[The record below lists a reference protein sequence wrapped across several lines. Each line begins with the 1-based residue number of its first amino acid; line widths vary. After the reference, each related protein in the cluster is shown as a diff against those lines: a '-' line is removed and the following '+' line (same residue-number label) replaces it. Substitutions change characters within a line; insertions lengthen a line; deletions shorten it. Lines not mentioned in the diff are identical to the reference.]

1 MASSSRSSSQRK
13 RSRPKVTESRR
24 DFVLEIGTEELPYQF
39 IAPALRLLQDLTE
52 RLLAEQR
59 LAFEAL
65 STAGTPRR
73 LAVEVRGLATGQASA
88 VKEAMGPPKS
98 AAYDST
104 GQPTKAA
111 LGFAASQGVSVS
123 DLEVRRMPKGEY
135 LFAVKQETGE
145 PTESVLRAQLP
156 HLIQSL
162 SFPKAMK
169 WNETGFRFAR
179 PIRWALALFGE
190 KVIPFEVGGIE
201 SGRLT
206 YGHRFLG
213 GPATAGSSGIVV
225 KQASSYR
232 SLLEKQGVVADPG
245 RRRSLIEEQLQGLAR
260 KAKAELRMDHELL
273 EQATYAVE
281 YPSAILGE
289 FDARYL
295 KLPPEIIETAMREH
309 QGFFTLR
316 NQQGGLRPQ
325 FLAVTNIRPRDP
337 SLIRKGNER
346 VLAARL
352 ADAAFYFTEDQ
363 KTKLADRVEKLKS
376 VVFHQKLGTLYQK
389 TQRLIALAGYLAE
402 RLGRNH
408 LVDTCRRAALLSKA
422 DLLTGVVGEFP
433 TLQGLM
439 GREYATHDGES
450 PEVALALQEQY
461 WPRTME
467 DTGPASATGQ
477 ILALADRLDNVAA
490 FFSVGL
496 IPTGSEDPFALRR
509 QAAGLV
515 RILVEGDLRLD
526 LAQALAQATDLVR
539 EQGFG
544 SQALG
549 SAKAGRTETLQ
560 ADPLEFVLERFRYY
574 GQTAQGLRDDVMQ
587 AVVKTPGL
595 KEYDLSDLLAR
606 IKSLQALTVK
616 PDFDPLIVGF
626 KRAHRLVEKERWT
639 SDQVNPDLF
648 EHDAERRLYEALLRA
663 KQRVPGLL
671 QAQNYAQALGELVA
685 LKPSID
691 EFFAGVMVNTE
702 HSGLRSNRLSLL
714 YVIDVLFLS
723 YADLSLI
730 AAQGSERGT

>member
-1 MASSSRSSSQRK
+1 MAE
-13 RSRPKVTESRR
+13 PRR

-39 IAPALRLLQDLTE
+39 IAPALRSLQDLTA

-59 LAFEAL
+59 LAFEAV

-98 AAYDST
+98 AAYDSS

-156 HLIQSL
+156 LLIQSL

-179 PIRWALALFGE
+179 PIRWVLALFGE
-190 KVIPFEVGGIE
+190 KVIPFEIGGIE

-206 YGHRFLG
+206 FGHRFVG
-213 GPATAGSSGIVV
+213 GSATARSSGIVV

-232 SLLEKQGVVADPG
+232 SLLEQQGVVADPG
-245 RRRSLIEEQLQGLAR
+245 RRRALIEEQLQALAR

-295 KLPPEIIETAMREH
+295 KLPPEIIGTAMREH

-316 NQQGGLRPQ
+316 NQQGGLLPQ
-325 FLAVTNIRPRDP
+325 FLAVTNIKPRDQ

-363 KTKLADRVEKLKS
+363 KTKLADRVEKLKN
-376 VVFHQKLGTLYQK
+376 VVFHQKLGTLHQK
-389 TQRLIALAGYLAE
+389 TQRLIALAAYLAE
-402 RLGRNH
+402 RLGQNH
-408 LVDTCRRAALLSKA
+408 LADICKRAALLSKA

-450 PEVALALQEQY
+450 AEVALALQEQY

-467 DTGPASATGQ
+467 DSGPASATGQ

-496 IPTGSEDPFALRR
+496 TPTGSEDPFALRR

-515 RILVEGDLRLD
+515 RILVEGNLRLD

-544 SQALG
+544 SQAPG
-549 SAKAGRTETLQ
+549 SAKAGRAEAPQ

-574 GQTAQGLRDDVMQ
+574 GQTVQGLRDDVMQ
-587 AVVKTPGL
+587 AIVKTPGL
-595 KEYDLSDLLAR
+595 REYDLSDLLAR

-626 KRAHRLVEKERWT
+626 KRAHRLVEKERWM

-648 EHDAERRLYEALLRA
+648 EHDAERRLYEALLQA

-685 LKPSID
+685 LKPAID

-730 AAQGSERGT
+730 AAQGSERGDLTR

>member
-1 MASSSRSSSQRK
+1 MASSSRSSSTQRK
-13 RSRPKVTESRR
+13 HSRPTATESRR

-39 IAPALRLLQDLTE
+39 IAPALRSLQELTE
-52 RLLAEQR
+52 RLLVEQR
-59 LAFEAL
+59 LTFEAV
-65 STAGTPRR
+65 STVGTPRR
-73 LAVEVRGLATGQASA
+73 LAVEVRSLATKQTSA
-88 VKEAMGPPKS
+88 VKEVMGPPKS
-98 AAYDST
+98 AAYDGT

-123 DLEVRRMPKGEY
+123 DLEVRQMPKGEY
-135 LFAVKQETGE
+135 LFAVKQEAGDA
-145 PTESVLRAQLP
+145 TEAVLRTQLP
-156 HLIQSL
+156 QIIQRL

-179 PIRWALALFGE
+179 PIRWLVALFGE
-190 KVIPFEVGGIE
+190 KMIPFEIGGTG
-201 SGRLT
+201 SGRRT

-213 GPATAGSSGIVV
+213 GSATARSSGIVITN
-225 KQASSYR
+225 ASAYR
-232 SLLEKQGVVADPG
+232 TLLEKQGVVVDPS
-245 RRRSLIEEQLQGLAR
+245 RRRSLIEEELQGLAR
-260 KAKAELRMDHELL
+260 KAKAELRMDNELL

-281 YPSAILGE
+281 HPSAILGE

-295 KLPPEIIETAMREH
+295 KLPPDIIETAMREH

-316 NQQGGLRPQ
+316 NQQGSLLPQ

-363 KTKLADRVEKLKS
+363 KTKLADRVERLNQ
-376 VVFHQKLGTLYQK
+376 VIFHQKLGTLFQK
-389 TQRLIALAGYLAE
+389 TYRLVSLAGYLAE
-402 RLGRNH
+402 RLGQPQ
-408 LVDTCRRAALLSKA
+408 LVDTCKRAALLSKA

-439 GREYATHDGES
+439 GREYAAHDGES
-450 PEVALALQEQY
+450 AEVALALQEQY

-467 DTGPASATGQ
+467 DNGPSSATGQ
-477 ILALADRLDNVAA
+477 ILALAERLDNIAA

-515 RILVEGDLRLD
+515 RILVEGGLRLD
-526 LAQALAQATDLVR
+526 LAQALTQATDLVR

-544 SQALG
+544 LRG
-549 SAKAGRTETLQ
+549 ETDSPFTAAQ

-595 KEYDLSDLLAR
+595 REYDLSNLLAR
-606 IKSLQALTVK
+606 IKSIQALTAK
-616 PDFDPLIVGF
+616 PEFDPLIVGF

-648 EHDAERRLYEALLRA
+648 EHDAERRLHEALLQA
-663 KQRVPGLL
+663 KQRVPDFL
-671 QAQNYAQALGELVA
+671 QAQDYASALAQLIA
-685 LKPSID
+685 LKPHID
-691 EFFAGVMVNTE
+691 EFFLRVMVNTE

-714 YVIDVLFLS
+714 YLIDVLFLS

>member
-1 MASSSRSSSQRK
+1 MREPRK
-13 RSRPKVTESRR
+13 

-39 IAPALRLLQDLTE
+39 IAPALRSLRDLTE

-59 LAFEAL
+59 LAFDSV

-73 LAVEVRGLATGQASA
+73 LAVEVRGLAAKQAAA
-88 VKEAMGPPKS
+88 VKEVMGPPKS
-98 AAYDST
+98 AAYDNT
-104 GQPTKAA
+104 GRPTKAA

-135 LFAVKQETGE
+135 LFAVKQEAGQAAE
-145 PTESVLRAQLP
+145 AVLRLHLP
-156 HLIQSL
+156 QIVQSL

-179 PIRWALALFGE
+179 PIRWLSALLGE
-190 KVIPFEVGGIE
+190 KVIPFEVGGIG
-201 SGRLT
+201 SGRRT

-213 GPATAGSSGIVV
+213 GSVSARSSGTIIPN
-225 KQASSYR
+225 ASVYR
-232 SLLEKQGVVADPG
+232 TLLEKQGVVVDPG

-281 YPSAILGE
+281 YPSVILGE

-295 KLPPEIIETAMREH
+295 KLPPDIIETAMREH

-316 NQQGGLRPQ
+316 NQQGGLLPQ

-352 ADAAFYFTEDQ
+352 SDAAFYFTEDQ
-363 KTKLADRVEKLKS
+363 KTKLADRVEKLNS

-402 RLGRNH
+402 RLGQNH
-408 LVDTCRRAALLSKA
+408 LVDTCQRAALLSKA

-439 GREYATHDGES
+439 GREYAAHDGES
-450 PEVALALQEQY
+450 AEVALALQEQY

-467 DTGPASATGQ
+467 DNCPTSIAGQ
-477 ILALADRLDNVAA
+477 ILALAERLDNVAA

-515 RILVEGDLRLD
+515 RILVEGNLRFD
-526 LAQALAQATDLVR
+526 LAQALAHATDLVR

-544 SQALG
+544 LRTQAG
-549 SAKAGRTETLQ
+549 SHTPAAQ

-574 GQTAQGLRDDVMQ
+574 GQTVQGLRDDVMQ

-595 KEYDLSDLLAR
+595 RDYDLDDMLAR
-606 IKSLQALTVK
+606 IKALQALTSK

-639 SDQVNPDLF
+639 ADNITPELF
-648 EHDAERRLYEALLRA
+648 EHDAERRLYEALFQA

-671 QAQNYAQALGELVA
+671 QAQNYAQALGELIA

-714 YVIDVLFLS
+714 HVIDVLFLS